1 VNSFPFSGILGS
13 QQIACDG
20 VPNDALAFHVLLLV
34 LFNFDHMPI
43 GVKQL
48 KGHGDPGRVFRYYV
62 RKTKV
67 ILPVVQLT
75 N

>member
-1 VNSFPFSGILGS
+1 MSSY
-13 QQIACDG
+13 
-20 VPNDALAFHVLLLV
+20 LLDTTLV